1 MIVINVSGLELF
13 LTDSVRAFP
22 VRLGHLGVDFNIA
35 FKIFAYWVSIL

>member
-22 VRLGHLGVDFNIA
+22 VRLCHLRVC
-35 FKIFAYWVSIL
+35 